1 MNEMTC
7 LTSLYNLGMTVFP
20 TPLKAL
26 PPPPVSASVWLT
38 CLSALRLYETCIY
51 EPTLPFSW
59 NTSTLVDPVKIQRSK
74 LPPALPPTKSMQ
86 DKAIK
91 KDDGF
96 AN

>member
-1 MNEMTC
+1 MRTEGRISAFIWHDTRDC
-7 LTSLYNLGMTVFP
+7 LAN
-20 TPLKAL
+20 AL
-26 PPPPVSASVWLT
+26 T
-38 CLSALRLYETCIY
+38 KLRDDGTLELDGDFCMKDFYETCIY
-51 EPTLPFSW
+51 EPMLPFSW
-59 NTSTLVDPVKIQRSK
+59 NTSTLVDPVTIQRSK